1 MPGYG
6 RTITI
11 RHLLTHTSGLRDY
24 IALMTLGGWQFEDL
38 TTSAQAL
45 DGRATAEALD
55 FPPGTEFAYSNT
67 GFFLSSL
74 IVDPRLGHAARDD
87 GDALHGQSRGGAA
100 SSRHRVRACRRRLSR
115 RHVELGA
122 VARRRRADFPGR
134 PR

>member
-45 DGRATAEALD
+45 DVVRPQKHSTSRRAPSSPTATPD
-55 FPPGTEFAYSNT
+55 
-67 GFFLSSL
+67 SS
-74 IVDPRLGHAARDD
+74 
-87 GDALHGQSRGGAA
+87 
-100 SSRHRVRACRRRLSR
+100 CRR
-115 RHVELGA
+115 
-122 VARRRRADFPGR
+122 
-134 PR
+134 